1 MAISNIQETLLMYTK
16 QKAVISNQLSDNM
29 MQMLNSSKQVAEEQ
43 AKYNN
48 VVSDIYYNYYES
60 DPENYEILIERAEQE
75 HELSLANLNSWE
87 QEIELEK
94 NDLETKLN
102 EINAYESTWIKML
115 QNYIKV
121 DFSYGGVSQ

>member
-1 MAISNIQETLLMYTK
+1 MAISNIHETLLMYTK

-29 MQMLNSSKQVAEEQ
+29 MQLLNSSKQVAEEQ

>member
-1 MAISNIQETLLMYTK
+1 MAISNIHETLLMYTK